1 MLIFPAID
9 LYEGRAVRLTRG
21 DYAQMTV
28 YGDDPPSVAEAFK
41 EAGARCLHVV
51 DLEGARDG
59 ATPNFDVVRAI
70 IERGADVQVG
80 GGIRSAD
87 AVRRYLDAG
96 AARVI
101 LGTAAIT
108 SPGFVRDM
116 TASFGGRIAVSVDIK
131 DGFAAIR
138 GWTEL
143 SGQKAFDF
151 CRSMEDA
158 GVRAVVC
165 TDISKDGLL
174 SGANLPL
181 YRELAESFSLDI
193 IASGGVS
200 SPDDI
205 AALRDMGLYGA
216 ILGKALYTGGVDLA
230 EAISVAEGMGRA

>member
-1 MLIFPAID
+1 
-9 LYEGRAVRLTRG
+9 
-21 DYAQMTV
+21 MTV
-28 YGDDPPSVAEAFK
+28 YSDDPPAVAESFK
-41 EAGARCLHVV
+41 RAGASWLHVV

-59 ATPNFDVVRAI
+59 ATPNFDTVRAI
-70 IERGADVQVG
+70 AARGVDIQVG
-80 GGIRSAD
+80 GGVREAG
-87 AVRRYLDAG
+87 AVERYLDAG

-116 TASFGGRIAVSVDIK
+116 AASFGGRIAVSVDIK
-131 DGFAAIR
+131 EGYAAIR

-143 SGQKAFDF
+143 SGQNVFDF
-151 CRSMEDA
+151 CRTMEDA
-158 GVRAVVC
+158 GVRTVVC

-181 YRELAESFSLDI
+181 YRELAGSFTLDI

-200 SPDDI
+200 SLEDV
-205 AALRDMGLYGA
+205 AALRDMGLCGA

-230 EAISVAEGMGRA
+230 EAIAVAGGRDHR

>member
-9 LYEGRAVRLTRG
+9 IYEGRAVRLERG
-21 DYAQMTV
+21 DYARMTV
-28 YGDDPPSVAEAFK
+28 YSENPTSVAGQFTDC
-41 EAGARCLHVV
+41 GAEFLHVV

-59 ATPNFDVVRAI
+59 ATPNFGTVRAI
-70 IERGADVQVG
+70 SARAKRIQVG

-87 AVRRYLDAG
+87 AIERYLDAG

-108 SPGFVRDM
+108 SPGFVDEM
-116 TASFGGRIAVSVDIK
+116 TARFGDKIAVGVDIK

-143 SGQKAFDF
+143 SGRRAFDF
-151 CRSMEDA
+151 CRDLERA
-158 GVRAVVC
+158 GVGTIIC

-174 SGANLPL
+174 SGANLSL
-181 YRELAESFSLDI
+181 YKELSSSLSVDI

-200 SPDDI
+200 SLDDVR
-205 AALRDMGLYGA
+205 ALRDMGLCGA
-216 ILGKALYTGGVDLA
+216 ILGKALYTGDLA
-230 EAISVAEGMGRA
+230 LADALAAAKEGAA

>member
-1 MLIFPAID
+1 
-9 LYEGRAVRLTRG
+9 
-21 DYAQMTV
+21 MTV

>member
-1 MLIFPAID
+1 MIFPAID